1 MKDRKRLY
9 AGILIVC
16 LLIGSLS
23 YFNFKLHIS
32 IENSQLWVNAPKEI
46 TFLCDNQQM
55 YRITKELKGFTQD
68 NFLESSTV
76 NYPRIEF
83 SDEETGEKINQLFY
97 EMAMLHYDEELENEV
112 NAFYSCD
119 FFITFADEEY
129 ICIYFVESISAGMSS
144 VTTYEDAVTVS
155 LNTGD
160 KVPLEN
166 FGDIDTIMKK
176 VDNYKG
182 TIYADVL
189 FSVEDW
195 EKNKKEFIE
204 QWKENEASHYYG
216 YYLYDGRLGILFD
229 YYKTGKVKA
238 GVEFQEIINMTDST
252 LMEKKNPLLRI
263 HI

>member
-1 MKDRKRLY
+1 MKKKTFISL
-9 AGILIVC
+9 AITLTAILM
-16 LLIGSLS
+16 LFNGSQS
-23 YFNFKLHIS
+23 RYFEEESKVARNYINKDIETLS
-32 IENSQLWVNAPKEI
+32 IENSQLWVSAPKEI
-46 TFLCDNQQM
+46 TFLCDNQEM

-83 SDEETGEKINQLFY
+83 SDETIGEKINQLFY

-166 FGDIDTIMKK
+166 FEDIDTIMKK
-176 VDNYKG
+176 IDKLSLSIFLEY
-182 TIYADVL
+182 
-189 FSVEDW
+189 
-195 EKNKKEFIE
+195 
-204 QWKENEASHYYG
+204 
-216 YYLYDGRLGILFD
+216 
-229 YYKTGKVKA
+229 
-238 GVEFQEIINMTDST
+238 
-252 LMEKKNPLLRI
+252 
-263 HI
+263 